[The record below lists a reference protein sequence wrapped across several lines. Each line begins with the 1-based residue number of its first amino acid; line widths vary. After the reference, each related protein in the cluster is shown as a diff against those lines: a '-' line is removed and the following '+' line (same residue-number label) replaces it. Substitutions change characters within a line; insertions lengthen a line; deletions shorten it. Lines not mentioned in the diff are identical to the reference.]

1 MATNTIQLELNV
13 VETESRASLL
23 YIKPSQVLSYQDLQY
38 VDNVCNMD
46 RVATSIYSSNTSQ
59 ALKKYASS
67 GCSQCI
73 SITKSSIQEMLE
85 TAFNIAAAFF
95 VEGVRMLV
103 LVIGLI
109 NVVRLT
115 NGEHVKPRWKEVH
128 NFLLGLLKW
137 LFMSFFC
144 YIALFIA
151 TYTLLSA
158 SRTHFHIPVP
168 SFIWTTLSVMTS
180 FVLVKSVFSSLVVH

>member
-38 VDNVCNMD
+38 VDN
-46 RVATSIYSSNTSQ
+46 

-73 SITKSSIQEMLE
+73 SITKFSIQDMFE

-95 VEGVRMLV
+95 VEGVKMLV

-151 TYTLLSA
+151 TYTLISA

-168 SFIWTTLSVMTS
+168 SFIWTALSVMTS